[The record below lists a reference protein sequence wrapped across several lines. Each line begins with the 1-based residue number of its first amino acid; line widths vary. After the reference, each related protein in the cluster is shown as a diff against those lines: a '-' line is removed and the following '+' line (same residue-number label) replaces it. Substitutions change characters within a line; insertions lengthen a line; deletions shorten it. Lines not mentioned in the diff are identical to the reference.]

1 MTFTVTT
8 SGTASHDMPGST
20 SPTRLER
27 AHLWAELVS
36 KLLGAIAIVVAAWW
50 TYTNFT
56 VERTHDPT
64 MEVTV
69 SPAVSR
75 LPQGKALLNV
85 DVLLKNVGK
94 VAITP
99 RYAKEP
105 QSRDV
110 GLEISIVEIAP
121 FAREGDIASAADTEP
136 AVPWFDWNDGDGS
149 PRPIVHK
156 RNLLASNEDFRA
168 GRYQLNP
175 GVQYREP
182 FACVVEPDKLYAI
195 RARFWTDEGSVAD
208 LVYIDTFGVAP
219 NPTP

>member
-1 MTFTVTT
+1 MSRSV
-8 SGTASHDMPGST
+8 AADAPPLHT
-20 SPTRLER
+20 SPMAASSTRLER

-69 SPAVSR
+69 SPAVSP
-75 LPQGKALLNV
+75 LPQGKVLLNV
-85 DVLLKNVGK
+85 DVLLRNVGK

-99 RYAKEP
+99 RHATEP
-105 QSRDV
+105 ESRDV

-121 FAREGDIASAADTEP
+121 FAGTVDDAAGAPVERD
-136 AVPWFDWNDGDGS
+136 VPWFDWNDGDGD
-149 PRPIVHK
+149 PRSIVHK

-168 GRYQLNP
+168 GRYRLNP

-182 FACVVEPDKLYAI
+182 FACVVEPNKLYAI

-208 LVYIDTFGVAP
+208 FVYVDTFADRP
-219 NPTP
+219 PP

>member
-1 MTFTVTT
+1 MTLVVESTG
-8 SGTASHDMPGST
+8 GTRRDMPASA

-27 AHLWAELVS
+27 AHLWTELVS
-36 KLLGAIAIVVAAWW
+36 KLLGAIAVVVAAWW

-69 SPAVSR
+69 SPAVSE
-75 LPQGKALLNV
+75 LPRGKALLNV

-99 RYAKEP
+99 RYAQEP
-105 QSRDV
+105 ESRDV

-121 FAREGDIASAADTEP
+121 FARDGDTASGGNAEP

-182 FACVVEPDKLYAI
+182 FACIVEPDKLYAI

-208 LVYIDTFGVAP
+208 LVYVDTFGTSP
-219 NPTP
+219 KQSP

>member
-1 MTFTVTT
+1 MSSTVES
-8 SGTASHDMPGST
+8 SGITRHEMPASA

-36 KLLGAIAIVVAAWW
+36 KLLGAIGIVVAAWW

-69 SPAVSR
+69 SPAVSP

-99 RYAKEP
+99 RYAQEHE
-105 QSRDV
+105 SRDV

-121 FAREGDIASAADTEP
+121 FARKGDNSASEESEP
-136 AVPWFDWNDGDGS
+136 TVPWFDWNAGDGS

-208 LVYIDTFGVAP
+208 LVYIDTFAVASQT
-219 NPTP
+219 TP